1 MRHMKTIENNQQY
14 TVVSESSKACA
25 AHNEA
30 NKTMIDMGLEFPWKP
45 TDRIIT
51 QEQNEAKAN
60 EARALRSKLE
70 AEVITA
76 VVAVN
81 PTNVP
86 VRVES
91 VYSGSSNWSS
101 GHHSG
106 WKMIIGSG
114 YGHDANKTWMVIGEG
129 TRLCITAKQLE
140 KAKGKIAQIASVN
153 AAEAARRNAKNTVA
167 QRTLDFIN
175 ANPAFCASVGQTSY
189 NSGET
194 LTYGS
199 GMHTRYSYQTAFLIT
214 EDGSVKIGVETF
226 TVAQWT
232 EIYNLRAAQAAAMKA
247 LKASFAAATISPAS

>member
-1 MRHMKTIENNQQY
+1 MNTTIENNQQF
-14 TVVSESSKACA
+14 TVVSESSKACT

-30 NKTMIDMGLEFPWKP
+30 NKAMIDMGLEFPWKP
-45 TDRIIT
+45 SDRIIT
-51 QEQNEAKAN
+51 QELNEAKAN
-60 EARALRSKLE
+60 EARALRAKQESIV
-70 AEVITA
+70 ATEVS
-76 VVAVN
+76 AVN

-114 YGHDANKTWMVIGEG
+114 YGSDANKTWMAIGEG

-140 KAKGKIAQIASVN
+140 KAKAKIAQVAAVN
-153 AAEAARRNAKNTVA
+153 AAEAARRNAKQTVE
-167 QRTLDFIN
+167 QRTAAFIN
-175 ANPAFCASVGQTSY
+175 ANPAFCALVGHTSF

-194 LTYGS
+194 VSWGS
-199 GMHTRYSYQTAFLIT
+199 GRNTRYSYQTAFLVN
-214 EDGSVKIGVETF
+214 EDGSVKIGGETF

-232 EIYNLRAAQAAAMKA
+232 EIYNLRAAQAEAMKA
-247 LKASFAAATISPAS
+247 LKASFATATISPAS